1 MRNATILAAMSLAVL
16 FMLPGS
22 ASAQVV
28 TSDFTWGAAPSADGP
43 FSTGHSG
50 SRQVAGPFDL
60 DGDGQLEV
68 LIADY
73 SLGGRVHV
81 FENKGPDT
89 WEWIFSTPS
98 LEDSTN
104 TTGNIRTFTAGD
116 LDGDGFGE
124 IIIPSGSGFTDDNAL
139 AGIGLFFFE
148 ATGDD
153 TFSTTPV
160 KYDFDGE
167 PLDRWRAEQMGA
179 MDVDGDGFDE
189 LYFGNNG
196 GANSSDVW
204 MVIGVTGDI
213 GSGFE
218 TFVQEAKLSS
228 RATESFDPVGRGGG
242 SPYGMVP
249 GDLDGDGNMDFAM
262 MSWNSFNFTNM
273 SVTGPDTYAIPADG
287 AANIN
292 LQASAGV
299 GDHVAFFGCF
309 GFDMN
314 ADGDTEV
321 YCPNLQTGAVSVLN
335 YESGESA
342 LEVTADNVSFNAIP
356 GLSSLGLT
364 VGDLDQD
371 GNPDLIAGGPS
382 YTPGQFE
389 QGQAPAWLRV
399 SEFVGGDVEDP
410 ANYTTPIDLRVGEA
424 MDVFNVIT
432 RDSAGVVTE
441 FRENGAQGPEFVSKL
456 AFLGDADGDGWNEV
470 AVSMQGVDDSL
481 FTINRTFNPADSSE
495 TDVVVSARA
504 NERVFLRIL
513 TSDGVNVA
521 IEDTEVVLPSDYVLE
536 QSYPNPFRGSTSI
549 RFTLP
554 IQKAVSVNVYDSQG
568 RVVRSL
574 VSNDVRA
581 KGSHEVY
588 WDGTT
593 DAGAM
598 AASGTYFYTLEY
610 GNFRQ
615 SKSVVLVK

>member
-1 MRNATILAAMSLAVL
+1 MRFVTVFSLAVL
-16 FMLPGS
+16 FMFAGS

-28 TSDFTWGAAPSADGP
+28 TSDFSWGVAPSVDGP
-43 FSTGHSG
+43 FSTTHSG
-50 SRQVAGPFDL
+50 ARQVDGPFDL
-60 DGDGQLEV
+60 DGDGLVEV
-68 LIADY
+68 LLSDY
-73 SLGGRVHV
+73 TLGGRVHV
-81 FENKGPDT
+81 FENKGADT
-89 WEWIFSTPS
+89 WELIFSTPS
-98 LEDSTN
+98 LEDSTSS
-104 TTGNIRTFTAGD
+104 TGNIRTMTGGD

-124 IIIPSGSGFTDDNAL
+124 IIIPSGSSFTDDNPL

-179 MDVDGDGFDE
+179 MDLDGDGFDE

-218 TFVQEAKLSS
+218 TFVQEATVSS
-228 RATESFDPVGRGGG
+228 RATEDFDPVARGGG
-242 SPYGMVP
+242 SPYGIVP
-249 GDLDGDGNMDFAM
+249 GDLNGDGTMDVAM
-262 MSWNSFNFTNM
+262 MSWNSYNFTNM
-273 SVTGPDTYAIPADG
+273 SVTGPDTYVLPADG
-287 AANIN
+287 DPNIN

-335 YESGESA
+335 YEAGESA
-342 LEVTADNVSFNAIP
+342 LEVTSDNVSFNTIP

-364 VGDLDQD
+364 IGDLDQD

-399 SEFVGGDVEDP
+399 SEYIGGDVEDP
-410 ANYTTPIDLRVGEA
+410 ASYTEPIDIRIGEPL
-424 MDVFNVIT
+424 DVFSTVT
-432 RDSAGVVTE
+432 RDSAGVITE
-441 FRENGAQGPEFVSKL
+441 FREDGGQGPEFVSKL
-456 AFLGDADGDGWNEV
+456 AFLGDADGDGWNEL
-470 AVSMQGVDDSL
+470 AVGMQGVDDSL
-481 FTINRTFNPADSSE
+481 FTINRTFNPADSTE

-521 IEDTEVVLPSDYVLE
+521 IEDTDVVLPSDYILE

-568 RVVRSL
+568 RVVRTL

-581 KGSHEVY
+581 KGTHEVY